1 MTLDHGFPTCPK
13 CLERVERYDLFAQH
27 AATCEDTE
35 TRDCPYPGCTATVFT
50 NRPAW
55 SKEHFEDAH
64 EGFTCTHCNKNF
76 DHVATSVYAFMLH
89 VDKCHEKFQC
99 SHCLLSFKT
108 EAQELAHDCSTEQ
121 RVHVRN
127 FLHASLMGGT
137 DLILETGN
145 GSSRTINVR
154 FRKSTPQHLPQ
165 LTDQQR
171 SRMKYHNDPSTV
183 ELLTGHNLPVSA
195 QFLPRESML
204 EDNLRLLYEME
215 TNQAPSAF
223 WLLLV
228 LKVCDMGE
236 HRYAHDVLHLER
248 ILQSIQLPPGL
259 DEACRSLHVVR
270 NRVNLMKQRASH
282 HSHVKLLVQTRT
294 GQLVPLGVLLKRLG
308 RAINALETEQ
318 KLIDA
323 QPAEQPICPNPDP
336 AVRELMTQYYIKK
349 GYSLPKKR
357 KRLEDTG
364 GLVEATLPA
373 YLLPVNADVVTS
385 RPLNWSLADV
395 HVTNQFASGL
405 DCLDEAWQ
413 AMLFKFYTDVLT
425 PIVKARSFARLSTWD
440 MVSTNFFSYQALPH
454 PDNDCATL
462 TRAPVEA
469 ETLHRRV
476 TQRLKS

>member
-1 MTLDHGFPTCPK
+1 
-13 CLERVERYDLFAQH
+13 
-27 AATCEDTE
+27 
-35 TRDCPYPGCTATVFT
+35 
-50 NRPAW
+50 
-55 SKEHFEDAH
+55 
-64 EGFTCTHCNKNF
+64 
-76 DHVATSVYAFMLH
+76 
-89 VDKCHEKFQC
+89 
-99 SHCLLSFKT
+99 
-108 EAQELAHDCSTEQ
+108 
-121 RVHVRN
+121 
-127 FLHASLMGGT
+127 MGGT
-137 DLILETGN
+137 DLILETGS

-183 ELLTGHNLPVSA
+183 ELLTSHNLPVSA

-454 PDNDCATL
+454 PGNDCARS
-462 TRAPVEA
+462 TRVPEEA